1 MSRMKKKLDLLNGG
15 EKYGSYKLPFSVELI
30 DEEGNLKESDLL
42 SVM

>member
-1 MSRMKKKLDLLNGG
+1 MYSKDK
-15 EKYGSYKLPFSVELI
+15 KYGSYKLPFSVELI